1 MIKINK
7 NSWVLFE
14 NIIIKEKIDNIN
26 QELEKELKLLDN
38 IIDIFLNLTNI
49 KLF

>member
-7 NSWVLFE
+7 NSWSDLFE

-26 QELEKELKLLDN
+26 QKIRKRVK
-38 IIDIFLNLTNI
+38 IIR
-49 KLF
+49 